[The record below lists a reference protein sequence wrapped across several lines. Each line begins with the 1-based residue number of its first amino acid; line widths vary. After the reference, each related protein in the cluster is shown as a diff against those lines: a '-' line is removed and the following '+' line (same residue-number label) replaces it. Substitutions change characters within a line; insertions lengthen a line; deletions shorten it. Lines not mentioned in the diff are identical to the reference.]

1 MTMTT
6 TSNTDSAR
14 RKTAFATLLTVISA
28 MASRPSG
35 LVGLII
41 VGSHIVLAIVSPA
54 IVPYDFKELNAQLI
68 LSGPSSEH
76 WFGTDNLGRDILTR
90 TMLGGQQA
98 LFVTSIS
105 TILAIAWGGSL
116 GVLLGLVG
124 GRLDDLLM
132 RVVDAF
138 LAIPWILFLL
148 LIVSVVGL
156 GNAVLIPTL
165 AFFYGIPV
173 VRMARAATHDVVA
186 LDFVTAARARGEA
199 RSTIVR
205 RELLPNVLDVLL
217 VEGAMRWSWMLLAF
231 SSLSFL
237 GFGVAPPTP
246 DWGLMISD
254 ARSFMSLAPWAA
266 LAPVVALS
274 SLIVGINLS
283 ADALAKALGID
294 RAQKAPL

>member
-1 MTMTT
+1 MTT
-6 TSNTDSAR
+6 TSNTDSVKW
-14 RKTAFATLLTVISA
+14 KTAFSTLLTVLSA

-35 LVGLII
+35 RVGL
-41 VGSHIVLAIVSPA
+41 VLVAFHIVLAIVSPA
-54 IVPYDFKELNAQLI
+54 IAPYDFRELSAQII
-68 LSGPSSEH
+68 LNEPSSEH
-76 WFGTDNLGRDILTR
+76 WFGTDNLGRDVFTR
-90 TMLGGQQA
+90 TILGGRQA
-98 LFVTSIS
+98 LLVTTIS
-105 TILAIAWGGSL
+105 TILAISWGGLL

-124 GRLDDLLM
+124 GWLDELLM
-132 RVVDAF
+132 RLVDAF
-138 LAIPWILFLL
+138 LCLPWILVLL
-148 LIVSVVGL
+148 LIVVMVGS
-156 GNAVLIPTL
+156 GPAVLIPTL
-165 AFFYGIPV
+165 GFFYGIPV
-173 VRMARAATHDVVA
+173 IRMARAATHDVVA

-254 ARSFMSLAPWAA
+254 ARSFMSFAPWAA

-274 SLIVGINLS
+274 SLIIGINLS

-294 RAQKAPL
+294 RTQKAPV

>member
-1 MTMTT
+1 MTT
-6 TSNTDSAR
+6 TSNTDSVR
-14 RKTAFATLLTVISA
+14 RKTAFTTLLTVVLA

-41 VGSHIVLAIVSPA
+41 LSLHIVLAIVSPA

-68 LSGPSSEH
+68 LKAPSSEH
-76 WFGTDNLGRDILTR
+76 WLGTDNLGRDILTR

-105 TILAIAWGGSL
+105 TVLAIGWGGLL
-116 GVLLGLVG
+116 GILLGLVG

-156 GNAVLIPTL
+156 GNTVLIPTL

-237 GFGVAPPTP
+237 GFGVTPPTP

-294 RAQKAPL
+294 RAQKAPV